1 MKKVIFNEE
10 RCKSCELCVSVCPKK
25 ILRISDDKMNEKGY
39 KPLKYLNKINVSVVH
54 FVRQFVLTRLSR
66 LRRTDRWVKRF

>member
-39 KPLKYLNKINVSVVH
+39 KPAEIFEQDKCIGCA
-54 FVRQFVLTRLSR
+54 F
-66 LRRTDRWVKRF
+66 

>member
-39 KPLKYLNKINVSVVH
+39 KPAEIFEQINVSVVH
-54 FVRQFVLTRLSR
+54 FVRQFALTRLSR